1 MTSMSRALVLLFL
14 AVPSHDAIAQDG
26 PLWRTLNVSRQ
37 LRDSLPKRVRL
48 QYDAGTLDVRGT
60 SDPLLYAM
68 HLRYDETRAEPLH
81 RFDAAEQLAVLG
93 LRSIGR
99 GMHVSSGTDR
109 GGSGEL
115 KLSLPRIVPLD
126 VELELGGTRST
137 LELGDLSLR
146 SLRLECGATDAQL
159 LVSRPNRVT
168 MRDMQVDVGAAD
180 FFALHLANANADH
193 IRVRGG
199 VGVVDLEF
207 GGIWTRDLDVTTR
220 LAVGKLILRI
230 PSDVGVRL
238 DVQRLAA
245 GFDHEGFVKR
255 DDAWYSDNW
264 DRAAHKLRVRAE
276 TVFGK
281 IVVRHERER
290 GQ

>member
-1 MTSMSRALVLLFL
+1 MTSMSRALVLLLL
-14 AVPSHDAIAQDG
+14 AIPSHDAIAQQG
-26 PLWRTLNVSRQ
+26 PLWRTLDVSRQ

-93 LRSIGR
+93 LRSLGR
-99 GMHVSSGTDR
+99 GMHVSSGEDR

-115 KLSLPRIVPLD
+115 KLALPRVVPLD

-159 LVSRPNRVT
+159 SFSLPNRVA
-168 MRDMQVDVGAAD
+168 MRDIQVDVGAAD
-180 FFALHLANANADH
+180 FLALNLANANADQ

-207 GGIWTRDLDVTTR
+207 GGTWTRDLDVTTR

-245 GFDHEGFVKR
+245 GFDHDGFVKR
-255 DDAWYSDNW
+255 DDAWYSENW
-264 DRAAHKLRVRAE
+264 DRAPHKLRVRAE

-281 IVVRHERER
+281 IDVRHASR
-290 GQ
+290 

>member
-1 MTSMSRALVLLFL
+1 MTTPRWALALLFL
-14 AVPSHDAIAQDG
+14 AIPSHEAIAQPG
-26 PLWRTLNVSRQ
+26 PLWRTLDVSRQ

-48 QYDAGTLDVRGT
+48 QYDAGTLNVRGT

-81 RFDAAEQLAVLG
+81 RFDETEQQAVLG
-93 LRSIGR
+93 LRSLGR
-99 GMHVSSGTDR
+99 ELHVASGEDR

-115 KLSLPRIVPLD
+115 TLALPRVVPLD
-126 VELELGGTRST
+126 VDLELGGTRSM

-146 SLRLECGATDAQL
+146 SLRLECGATDARL
-159 LVSRPNRVT
+159 SFSLPNRVA
-168 MRDMQVDVGAAD
+168 MREMQVDVGAAD
-180 FFALHLANANADH
+180 FVALHLANANADH

-199 VGVVDLEF
+199 VGIVDLEF
-207 GGIWTRDLDVTTR
+207 GGTWTRDLDVTTR

-230 PSDVGVRL
+230 PSDIGVRL
-238 DVQRLAA
+238 DVQRIAA
-245 GFDHEGFVKR
+245 AFDHEGFVKR

-281 IVVRHERER
+281 IVVQRASR
-290 GQ
+290 

>member
-1 MTSMSRALVLLFL
+1 MTSRSRALALLLL
-14 AVPSHDAIAQDG
+14 AIPLHDVSAQEG
-26 PLWRTLNVSRQ
+26 PLWRTLDVSRQ

-93 LRSIGR
+93 LRSRGR
-99 GMHVSSGTDR
+99 GVHVSR
-109 GGSGEL
+109 GDDGERFGEL
-115 KLSLPRIVPLD
+115 KLALPRVVPLD

-159 LVSRPNRVT
+159 QFSLPNRVA
-168 MRDMQVDVGAAD
+168 MREIQIDVGAAD
-180 FFALHLANANADH
+180 FVAQNLANASAEH

-199 VGVVDLEF
+199 VGVVDLDF
-207 GGIWTRDLDVTTR
+207 GGTWTRDLDVTTR

-245 GFDHEGFVKR
+245 GFDHDGFVKR
-255 DDAWYSDNW
+255 DDAWYSRNW
-264 DRAAHKLRVRAE
+264 ESAPYKLRVRAE

-281 IVVRHERER
+281 IEVRHLIR
-290 GQ
+290 